1 VSIVPGTALSVL
13 CSMKKKKNK
22 HKLKNCLK
30 ENKVIKTTLDILN
43 VLKEVAIVIR
53 IFMELLL
60 ML

>member
-1 VSIVPGTALSVL
+1 VSIVPGAALSVL
-13 CSMKKKKNK
+13 CYMKKKKNK
-22 HKLKNCLK
+22 HKLKNGHK

-43 VLKEVAIVIR
+43 VLKEVAIAIR